1 MQVFLILCVLVG
13 TVPLVGGSSY
23 FLAGPLCMAGGG
35 AILAAALYEIGS
47 GLSPWVTPAP
57 KSGPQL
63 PTDKDH

>member
-1 MQVFLILCVLVG
+1 M
-13 TVPLVGGSSY
+13 PLVGGSLY

-57 KSGPQL
+57 KSCPQCGKRIRL
-63 PTDKDH
+63 TIEITDVFFN